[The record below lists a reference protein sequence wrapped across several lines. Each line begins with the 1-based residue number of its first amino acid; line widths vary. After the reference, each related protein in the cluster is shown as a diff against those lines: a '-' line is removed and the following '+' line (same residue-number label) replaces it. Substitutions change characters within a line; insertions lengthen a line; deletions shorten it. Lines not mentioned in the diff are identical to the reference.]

1 MSGVKDPFE
10 ILADEI
16 TLIRRQIDQLQ
27 RTSLDK
33 TEAKALN
40 AKVVQGLD
48 GMSKVGPAVQ
58 DRIENSLLTMAT
70 DLRLNAM
77 HAASTAAR
85 DAIHEAHRESMEA
98 SERLLSAA
106 GEARRQAWRYFGGF
120 WVWLASVGVTGA
132 LLGALAVFWLQGRAD
147 AHKFG
152 QNPGIFC
159 RSAGGQVVER
169 EDGGSFCAFWID
181 QPPGQAGNE

>member
-27 RTSLDK
+27 RTSLDRK
-33 TEAKALN
+33 EAEKLN
-40 AKVVQGLD
+40 AVVAQGLD
-48 GMSKVGPAVQ
+48 RMAKVGPALQ
-58 DRIENSLLTMAT
+58 TRIEQSLAT
-70 DLRLNAM
+70 AALDLRQ
-77 HAASTAAR
+77 HTVYAATEGAKE
-85 DAIHEAHRESMEA
+85 AIREAHLESIKA
-98 SERLLSAA
+98 AGDLRKAA
-106 GEARRQAWRYFGGF
+106 GEARREAWRWFGGF
-120 WVWLASVGVTGA
+120 WVWLASVGATGA

-152 QNPGIFC
+152 QNPGLFC

-169 EDGGSFCAFWID
+169 EGGSSFCAFWIK
-181 QPPGQAGNE
+181 PPTQTGG

>member
-1 MSGVKDPFE
+1 ME
-10 ILADEI
+10 LAA
-16 TLIRRQIDQLQ
+16 R
-27 RTSLDK
+27 K
-33 TEAKALN
+33 
-40 AKVVQGLD
+40 
-48 GMSKVGPAVQ
+48 
-58 DRIENSLLTMAT
+58 
-70 DLRLNAM
+70 RLNRTDTGRIP
-77 HAASTAAR
+77 STAAR

>member
-58 DRIENSLLTMAT
+58 DRIENSLLTVAT

-152 QNPGIFC
+152 QNPGIFR

>member
-48 GMSKVGPAVQ
+48 GMAKVGPAVQ
-58 DRIENSLLTMAT
+58 HRIENSLLTVAT
-70 DLRLNAM
+70 DLRLHAM
-77 HAASTAAR
+77 QAASSAAQ
-85 DAIHEAHRESMEA
+85 DAIHEAHRDSKEA

-106 GEARRQAWRYFGGF
+106 GEARRQA
-120 WVWLASVGVTGA
+120 
-132 LLGALAVFWLQGRAD
+132 
-147 AHKFG
+147 
-152 QNPGIFC
+152 
-159 RSAGGQVVER
+159 
-169 EDGGSFCAFWID
+169 
-181 QPPGQAGNE
+181 

>member
-1 MSGVKDPFE
+1 MSSVKDPFE

-40 AKVVQGLD
+40 AQVGQGLD
-48 GMSKVGPAVQ
+48 RMAKVGPAVQ
-58 DRIENSLLTMAT
+58 QRIEHSLAT
-70 DLRLNAM
+70 VAVDLRM
-77 HAASTAAR
+77 HAMEAASSAAR
-85 DAIHEAHRESMEA
+85 NAIHEAHRDSMEA
-98 SERLLSAA
+98 SERLLHAA

-152 QNPGIFC
+152 QSPRIFC
-159 RSAGGQVVER
+159 KSAGGTVVTNP
-169 EDGGSFCAFWID
+169 DGLRFCGVWID
-181 QPPGQAGNE
+181 QPPQQAGKE